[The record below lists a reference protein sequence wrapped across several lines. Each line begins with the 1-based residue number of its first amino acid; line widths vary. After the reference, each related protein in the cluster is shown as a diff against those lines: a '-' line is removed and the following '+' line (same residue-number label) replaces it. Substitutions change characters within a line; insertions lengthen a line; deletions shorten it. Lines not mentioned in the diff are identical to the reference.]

1 MTLEVALVHVTAAFP
16 GLVYAPKRWATHDGV
31 IPYRVLWAY
40 AKGLSVTRAAERVEL
55 AHGISLAMSGEAAQE
70 IADRTLEE
78 AYPG

>member
-1 MTLEVALVHVTAAFP
+1 LHLTATFP

-40 AKGLSVTRAAERVEL
+40 ARGLSVARAGARLGLAE
-55 AHGISLAMSGEAAQE
+55 GISLAMSGEHGDHAARQ
-70 IADRTLEE
+70 ALEE